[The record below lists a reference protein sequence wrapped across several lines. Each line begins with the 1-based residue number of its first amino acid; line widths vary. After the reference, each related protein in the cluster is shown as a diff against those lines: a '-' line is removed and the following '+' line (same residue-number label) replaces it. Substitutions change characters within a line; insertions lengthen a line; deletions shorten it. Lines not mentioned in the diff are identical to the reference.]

1 MDQLKIEGGHS
12 LKGEVRISG
21 AKNAALP
28 VLAATILTG
37 GPFHIDNCPRLRDI
51 NTFLTLLKG
60 LGVHVA
66 EMERPLHVSEGVY
79 YTDKEV
85 MGGLYSSCTVDTQDA
100 HCQER
105 EWRTSSDRSA
115 KDIGKDGYKY
125 IRTLHID
132 SSDLS
137 GLEAA
142 YDLVRTMRASIL
154 VLGPLVARAGK
165 ARISLP
171 GGCAIGARPIDLHL
185 KGLEKMGARLKL
197 KGGYVEASASRLKG
211 TEIYLDTPTVT
222 GTENLMMAAT
232 LAKGKTVL
240 KNAAREPEVVH
251 LGEMLNL
258 MGARISGLGTPTITI
273 EGVNDLRPVA
283 WRIIPDRIETGTYMM
298 AVGAAGGELT
308 LKDVRAEHLQAV
320 ISKLR
325 CAGLQINA
333 SGDQIFV
340 KKKGR
345 LQSVDIKTLPYPGF
359 PTDLQAQIMVL
370 MSMAEGL
377 SVITETI
384 FENRFMHV
392 AELQRLGADI
402 KVEGRSAIVRGV
414 KELNG
419 APVMATDLRA
429 SASLV
434 LAGLAAKG
442 ITTILRV
449 YHLDRGYEDME
460 GKLSA
465 VGARIKRERIDIT

>member
-12 LKGEVRISG
+12 LKGEIRISG

-60 LGVHVA
+60 LGVAVS
-66 EMERPLHVSEGVY
+66 EMERPLVRDPGGDEGRNIRA
-79 YTDKEV
+79 
-85 MGGLYSSCTVDTQDA
+85 LY
-100 HCQER
+100 
-105 EWRTSSDRSA
+105 
-115 KDIGKDGYKY
+115 
-125 IRTLHID
+125 ID
-132 SSDLS
+132 SSGLS
-137 GLEAA
+137 NHEAA

-154 VLGPLVARAGK
+154 VLGPLVTRTGK

-185 KGLEKMGARLKL
+185 KGLEKMGARLRL
-197 KGGYVEASASRLKG
+197 KEGYVEASASRLKG
-211 TEIYLDTPTVT
+211 AEIYFDTPTVT

-232 LAKGKTVL
+232 LAKGVTVL
-240 KNAAREPEVVH
+240 KNAAREPEVAH

-273 EGVNDLRPVA
+273 EGVNELRPVA
-283 WRIIPDRIETGTYMM
+283 WRIIPDRIEAGTYMM

-308 LKDVRAEHLQAV
+308 IRDMRTEHLQAV

-325 CAGLQINA
+325 CAGLQIDGA
-333 SGDQIFV
+333 GDQVFV

-359 PTDLQAQIMVL
+359 PTDLQAQMMVL
-370 MSMAEGL
+370 MAIAEGL

-392 AELQRLGADI
+392 AELKRLGADI
-402 KVEGRSAIVRGV
+402 KIEGRSAIVRGV
-414 KELNG
+414 RELNG

-442 ITTILRV
+442 KTIISRV
-449 YHLDRGYEDME
+449 YHLDRGYEEME
-460 GKLSA
+460 KKLSA
-465 VGARIKRERIDIT
+465 AGAKIKREKAETPY